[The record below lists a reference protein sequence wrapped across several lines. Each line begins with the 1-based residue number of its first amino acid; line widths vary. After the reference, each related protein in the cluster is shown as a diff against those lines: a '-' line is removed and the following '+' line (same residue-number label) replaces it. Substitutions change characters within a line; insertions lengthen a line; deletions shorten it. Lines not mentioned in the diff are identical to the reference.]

1 MPLRGCQHYS
11 SSIIGRKTFIMNSI
25 AFCRCRLPFCV
36 AEPKT
41 RNQGHSQRRGLVS
54 HVPCLKNVKDLPV
67 HAAAGA
73 FEISWRDAAGGGG
86 AESSGGQ

>member
-1 MPLRGCQHYS
+1 
-11 SSIIGRKTFIMNSI
+11 
-25 AFCRCRLPFCV
+25 LPFCV

-67 HAAAGA
+67 PAAAGA

-86 AESSGGQ
+86 AESSVQAVNKYERVRRSGADLVTCAS